1 MYHVGIDYHK
11 KYSVVTAIDDEGER
25 VLEGR
30 IAPNSL
36 EQFEAFFEQLGG
48 PARVVFEAGL
58 NWGYLYDILSEV
70 PQIEEIIMA
79 HAYHVR
85 LIAEARIKTDKID
98 ARKLAM
104 LLRGGF
110 IPEVYIP
117 GKDTR
122 LRKLIVRQRAG
133 LVKQRTQ
140 TRNRIHRTLERQRDL
155 ELPKLKNL
163 FGVKGMAALRRLE
176 LVQPQD
182 QQLLR
187 QDIERFDLIS
197 KQIKDLEKDIKEA
210 GTADER
216 MQYLISIPGIGVVI
230 GSIMALEID
239 DIHRFRSVRK
249 FCAYAGLVPG
259 TYSSGGKTSH
269 GHMLKS
275 CNKWLK
281 WAFIEAAWVA
291 INNDAYLGD
300 LYKRQRARGKK
311 ANIAITIVAHRMAE
325 IVYSMLKE
333 ERLYER
339 IRKPATLSPGR
350 PGTALVVAPC

>member
-11 KYSVVTAIDDEGER
+11 KYSVVTAINDDGER

-30 IAPNSL
+30 IAPNTL
-36 EQFEAFFEQLGG
+36 EHFEAFFEQLGG
-48 PARVVFEAGL
+48 PCRIVYEAGL

-70 PQIEEIIMA
+70 PQIDEIIMA

-117 GKDTR
+117 GKETR
-122 LRKLIVRQRAG
+122 SRKLVVRQRAG
-133 LVKQRTQ
+133 HVRQRTK
-140 TRNRIHRTLERQRDL
+140 TRNRIHRILERQRDL
-155 ELPKLKNL
+155 KLPKVKNL
-163 FGVKGMAALRRLE
+163 FGVKGLAALHRLD
-176 LVQPQD
+176 LPDPVD
-182 QQLLR
+182 QQLLT
-187 QDIERFDLIS
+187 QDLERFDLIS
-197 KQIKDLEKDIKEA
+197 RQIKDLEKDIREE
-210 GTADER
+210 GRQDER
-216 MQYLISIPGIGVVI
+216 LTYLESIPGIGVVI
-230 GSIMALEID
+230 GSIIALEID
-239 DIHRFRSVRK
+239 DVHRFRSARK

-325 IVYSMLKE
+325 IVYSLLKE
-333 ERLYER
+333 ERPYER
-339 IRKPATLSPGR
+339 IIKSTPLSPGR
-350 PGTALVVAPC
+350 PDNALVVAPC